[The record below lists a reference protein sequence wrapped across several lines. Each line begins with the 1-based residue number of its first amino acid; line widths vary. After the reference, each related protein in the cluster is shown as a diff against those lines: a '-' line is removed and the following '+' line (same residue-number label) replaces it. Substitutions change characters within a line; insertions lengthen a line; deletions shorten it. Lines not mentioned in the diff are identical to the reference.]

1 MLAPILD
8 WSIEVKNHAR
18 AIAVYWSILIYTAL
32 IPTFAKAWSGI
43 VPLFAYGPLFT
54 CDVDTAKECSLE
66 HVLRSQDASIIS
78 YDYYTKWVKNCN
90 CWPRTNYLYQMQ
102 LQ

>member
-32 IPTFAKAWSGI
+32 IPTFAKVWSGI

-54 CDVDTAKECSLE
+54 CDVDSAKNCSLE
-66 HVLRSQDASIIS
+66 HVISSEYAIIS
-78 YDYYTKWVKNCN
+78 YDYYTK
-90 CWPRTNYLYQMQ
+90 
-102 LQ
+102 